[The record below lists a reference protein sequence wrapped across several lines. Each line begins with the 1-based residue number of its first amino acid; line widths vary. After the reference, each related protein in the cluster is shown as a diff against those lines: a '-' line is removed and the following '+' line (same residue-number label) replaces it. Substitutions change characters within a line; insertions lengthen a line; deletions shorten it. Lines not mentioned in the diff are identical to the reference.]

1 MMKSL
6 LIFLLLISFK
16 SNGQFHTGLSR
27 SEIGVMIGGTSYV
40 GDLNQFT
47 PFRNVHLAGGLI
59 YRYNIHSR
67 LSFRANFLYGK
78 VSGDDALA
86 KQSVLQNRNLNFHS
100 TIYELGAGL
109 EFNYFPFQLGHD
121 RYRGTAYLLAEIAVF
136 RMNPKTSYNGSDVE
150 LQPLGTEGQGTSL
163 NSKKPYNL
171 TQISIPIGVGVKLS
185 IGQRIGINF
194 EIGIRKT
201 FTDYIDDV
209 KSGDYINPTLLA
221 TESSP
226 TTVALSNR
234 SGDLYGQRGNSSN
247 KDWYL
252 FGGMMITYQ
261 LGRPT
266 ICFNH

>member
-6 LIFLLLISFK
+6 FLFLVLISFQ
-16 SNGQFHTGLSR
+16 SNAQFHTNLSR
-27 SEIGVMIGGTSYV
+27 SEIGVMIGGTSYI

-47 PFRNVHLAGGLI
+47 PYRNVHLAGGLV

-78 VSGDDALA
+78 ISGDDALA
-86 KQSVLQNRNLNFHS
+86 EQSVLQNRNLNFHS

-109 EFNYFPFQLGHD
+109 EFNYFPFQLGHK
-121 RYRGTAYLLAEIAVF
+121 RYKGTAYLLAELAVF
-136 RMNPKTSYNGSDVE
+136 RMNPKTNFNGSEVE

-163 NSKKPYNL
+163 NSKKPYKL
-171 TQISIPIGVGVKLS
+171 TQISIPIGVGVKMSLGS
-185 IGQRIGINF
+185 RVGINF

-209 KSGDYINPTLLA
+209 KSGEYIDPALLA
-221 TESSP
+221 VESSP

-234 SGDLYGQRGNSSN
+234 SGSLYGQRGNPSN

-261 LGRPT
+261 LGSPKV
-266 ICFNH
+266 CFDH